1 MSWGKI
7 LQLSIFGES
16 HGSTVGITISGLL
29 PGITL
34 PMESIKEDLAKRAPG
49 QKLTSPRKE
58 KDEFEII
65 SGIFH
70 GKITGA
76 PLTVIFRNT
85 NIQSKDYELHTRIPR
100 PSHADFPAQIKY
112 RGFQDI
118 RGGGHFSGRLTAP
131 LVFAGA
137 VAKKYLEEKKIQI
150 TSRLV
155 EKESLEKILPQLIKE
170 GDSIGASISCQVRGL
185 PIGIGTPFFDSLES
199 SISHL
204 VFSIPGV
211 KGIEFGLGF
220 DFIGKRGSE
229 VNDEYRMEDEKI
241 ITTTNYNGGILG
253 GLSNGMPVEFRVVF
267 KPTASIFKVQRS
279 VNMEKHENTELQIQG
294 RHDPCIALRA
304 QVVVEAVA
312 ALAIL
317 DQIWMG
323 EYYGYLGKI

>member
-34 PMESIKEDLAKRAPG
+34 PMETIKEDLAKRAPG
-49 QKLTSPRKE
+49 KKLTSPRKE

-70 GKITGA
+70 GKTTGA

-137 VAKKYLEEKKIQI
+137 IAKKYLEEKKIQI

-204 VFSIPGV
+204 VFSIPGI

-220 DFIGKRGSE
+220 NFIGKRGSE
-229 VNDEYRMEDEKI
+229 VNDEYRIEDEKI

-253 GLSNGMPVEFRVVF
+253 GLSNGMTVEFRVVF

-279 VNMEKHENTELQIQG
+279 VNLEKQENTELQIQG

-323 EYYGYLGKI
+323 EYYGYIGKI

>member
-70 GKITGA
+70 GKTTGA

-85 NIQSKDYELHTRIPR
+85 NIQSKDYELHKKIPR
-100 PSHADFPAQIKY
+100 PGHADFPAQIKY

-137 VAKKYLEEKKIQI
+137 IAKKYLQEKKIQI
-150 TSRLV
+150 TSRLL

-199 SISHL
+199 SIAHL
-204 VFSIPGV
+204 AFSIPGV

-229 VNDEYRMEDEKI
+229 VNDEYRMEEGKI

-267 KPTASIFKVQRS
+267 KPTASIFKVQQS
-279 VNMEKHENTELQIQG
+279 VNLEKQENTELQIRG

-304 QVVVEAVA
+304 QIVVEAVA

-323 EYYGYLGKI
+323 EYYGYIGKI

>member
-229 VNDEYRMEDEKI
+229 VNDEYRIEDEKI

-267 KPTASIFKVQRS
+267 KPTASIFKVQQS
-279 VNMEKHENTELQIQG
+279 VNLEKQENTELQIQG

-304 QVVVEAVA
+304 QIVVEAVA

-323 EYYGYLGKI
+323 EYYGYIGKI

>member
-1 MSWGKI
+1 M
-7 LQLSIFGES
+7 
-16 HGSTVGITISGLL
+16 
-29 PGITL
+29 
-34 PMESIKEDLAKRAPG
+34 
-49 QKLTSPRKE
+49 
-58 KDEFEII
+58 
-65 SGIFH
+65 
-70 GKITGA
+70 
-76 PLTVIFRNT
+76 
-85 NIQSKDYELHTRIPR
+85 
-100 PSHADFPAQIKY
+100 
-112 RGFQDI
+112 
-118 RGGGHFSGRLTAP
+118 
-131 LVFAGA
+131 
-137 VAKKYLEEKKIQI
+137 EEKKIQI

-229 VNDEYRMEDEKI
+229 VNDEYRIEDEKI

-267 KPTASIFKVQRS
+267 KPTASIFKVQQS

-323 EYYGYLGKI
+323 EYYGYIGKI

>member
-16 HGSTVGITISGLL
+16 HGSAVGVTISGLL
-29 PGITL
+29 PGMLL
-34 PMESIKEDLAKRAPG
+34 PIQTIREDLARRAPG
-49 QKLTSPRKE
+49 QKLTTPRKE
-58 KDEFEII
+58 RDEFEII
-65 SGIFH
+65 SGVLY
-70 GKITGA
+70 GRTTGA

-85 NIQSKDYELHTRIPR
+85 NIQSKDYEIHQKIPR

-137 VAKKYLEEKKIQI
+137 IAKKYLEEKKVQI
-150 TSRLV
+150 TSQLI
-155 EKESLEKILPQLIKE
+155 EKENLEKILPRLIKE
-170 GDSIGASISCQVRGL
+170 GDSIGASVSCQVKGL

-229 VNDEYRMEDEKI
+229 VNDEYCMEDGKI

-267 KPTASIFKVQRS
+267 KPTASIFKVQQS
-279 VNMEKHENTELQIQG
+279 VNLEKQENTELQIQG

-317 DQIWMG
+317 DQIWTG
-323 EYYGYLGKI
+323 EYYEHIGTI

>member
-70 GKITGA
+70 GKTTGA

-85 NIQSKDYELHTRIPR
+85 NIQSKDYELHKKIPR
-100 PSHADFPAQIKY
+100 PGHADFPAQIKY

-137 VAKKYLEEKKIQI
+137 IAKKYLEEKKIQI
-150 TSRLV
+150 TSRLL

-199 SISHL
+199 SIAHL
-204 VFSIPGV
+204 AFSIPGV

-267 KPTASIFKVQRS
+267 KPTASIFKVQQS
-279 VNMEKHENTELQIQG
+279 VNLEKQENTELQIQG

-304 QVVVEAVA
+304 QIVVEAVA

-323 EYYGYLGKI
+323 EYYGYIGKI

>member
-70 GKITGA
+70 GKTTGA

-85 NIQSKDYELHTRIPR
+85 NIQSKDYELHKKIPR
-100 PSHADFPAQIKY
+100 PGHADFPAQIKY

-137 VAKKYLEEKKIQI
+137 IAKKYLQEKKIQI
-150 TSRLV
+150 TSRLL

-170 GDSIGASISCQVRGL
+170 GDSIGASISCEVRGL
-185 PIGIGTPFFDSLES
+185 SIGIGTPFFDSLES
-199 SISHL
+199 SIAHL
-204 VFSIPGV
+204 AFSIPGV

-229 VNDEYRMEDEKI
+229 VNDEYRMEEGKI

-267 KPTASIFKVQRS
+267 KPTASIFKVQQS
-279 VNMEKHENTELQIQG
+279 VNLEKQENTELQIQG

-304 QVVVEAVA
+304 QIVVEAVA

-323 EYYGYLGKI
+323 EYYGYIGKI

>member
-34 PMESIKEDLAKRAPG
+34 PMETIKEDLAKRAPG
-49 QKLTSPRKE
+49 KKLTSPRKE

-70 GKITGA
+70 GKTTGA

-100 PSHADFPAQIKY
+100 PGHADFPAQIKY

-204 VFSIPGV
+204 VFSIPGI

-220 DFIGKRGSE
+220 NFIGKRGSE
-229 VNDEYRMEDEKI
+229 VNDEYRIEDEKI

-279 VNMEKHENTELQIQG
+279 VNLEKQENTELQIQG

-323 EYYGYLGKI
+323 EYYGYIGKI

>member
-34 PMESIKEDLAKRAPG
+34 PMETIKEDLAKRAPG
-49 QKLTSPRKE
+49 KKLTSPRKE

-70 GKITGA
+70 GKTTGA

-204 VFSIPGV
+204 VFSIPGI

-220 DFIGKRGSE
+220 NFIGKRGSE
-229 VNDEYRMEDEKI
+229 VNDEYRIEDEKI

-279 VNMEKHENTELQIQG
+279 VNLEKQENTELQIQG

-304 QVVVEAVA
+304 QVVVEAVT

-323 EYYGYLGKI
+323 EYYGYIGKI

>member
-1 MSWGKI
+1 M
-7 LQLSIFGES
+7 
-16 HGSTVGITISGLL
+16 
-29 PGITL
+29 
-34 PMESIKEDLAKRAPG
+34 
-49 QKLTSPRKE
+49 
-58 KDEFEII
+58 
-65 SGIFH
+65 
-70 GKITGA
+70 
-76 PLTVIFRNT
+76 
-85 NIQSKDYELHTRIPR
+85 
-100 PSHADFPAQIKY
+100 
-112 RGFQDI
+112 
-118 RGGGHFSGRLTAP
+118 
-131 LVFAGA
+131 
-137 VAKKYLEEKKIQI
+137 
-150 TSRLV
+150 
-155 EKESLEKILPQLIKE
+155 
-170 GDSIGASISCQVRGL
+170 
-185 PIGIGTPFFDSLES
+185 ES

-229 VNDEYRMEDEKI
+229 VNDEYRIEDEKI

-323 EYYGYLGKI
+323 EYYGYIGKI

>member
-34 PMESIKEDLAKRAPG
+34 PMETIKEDLAKRVPG
-49 QKLTSPRKE
+49 KKLTSPRKE

-70 GKITGA
+70 GKTTGA

-137 VAKKYLEEKKIQI
+137 IAKKYLEEKKIQI

-204 VFSIPGV
+204 VFSIPGI

-220 DFIGKRGSE
+220 NFIGKRGSE
-229 VNDEYRMEDEKI
+229 VNDEYRIEDEKI

-279 VNMEKHENTELQIQG
+279 VNLEKQENTELQIQG

-323 EYYGYLGKI
+323 EYYGYIGKI

>member
-1 MSWGKI
+1 MSWGKL

-16 HGSTVGITISGLL
+16 HGSAIGITISGLL
-29 PGITL
+29 PGMPL
-34 PMESIKEDLAKRAPG
+34 PIGTIKEDLAKRAPG
-49 QKLTSPRKE
+49 QKFTSPRTE

-65 SGIFH
+65 SGLLH
-70 GKITGA
+70 GKTTGA

-137 VAKKYLEEKKIQI
+137 IAKKYLKEKKVQI
-150 TSRLV
+150 TSQLV
-155 EKESLEKILPQLIKE
+155 EQKTLEKILPQLIQE
-170 GDSIGASISCQVRGL
+170 GDSIGASISCQVKGL

-199 SISHL
+199 AISHL
-204 VFSIPGV
+204 AFSIPGV

-229 VNDEYRMEDEKI
+229 VNDEYRIEEGKI

-267 KPTASIFKVQRS
+267 KPTASIFKVQQS
-279 VNMEKHENTELQIQG
+279 VNLEKQENTELQIQG

-317 DQIWMG
+317 DQIWTG
-323 EYYGYLGKI
+323 EYYEHIGTI

>member
-34 PMESIKEDLAKRAPG
+34 PMETIKEDLAKRAPG
-49 QKLTSPRKE
+49 KKLTSPRKE

-70 GKITGA
+70 GKTTGA

-137 VAKKYLEEKKIQI
+137 IAKKYLEEKKIQI

-204 VFSIPGV
+204 VFSIPGI

-220 DFIGKRGSE
+220 NFIGKRGSE
-229 VNDEYRMEDEKI
+229 VNDEYRIEDEKI

-279 VNMEKHENTELQIQG
+279 VNLEKQENTELQIQG

-323 EYYGYLGKI
+323 EYYGYIGKI

>member
-70 GKITGA
+70 GKTTGA

-137 VAKKYLEEKKIQI
+137 IAKKYLEEKKIQI

-204 VFSIPGV
+204 VFSIPGI

-220 DFIGKRGSE
+220 NFIGKRGSE
-229 VNDEYRMEDEKI
+229 VNDEYRIEDKKI

-279 VNMEKHENTELQIQG
+279 VNLEKQENTELQIQG

-323 EYYGYLGKI
+323 EYYGYIGKI

>member
-1 MSWGKI
+1 
-7 LQLSIFGES
+7 
-16 HGSTVGITISGLL
+16 
-29 PGITL
+29 
-34 PMESIKEDLAKRAPG
+34 MEFSRENNR
-49 QKLTSPRKE
+49 
-58 KDEFEII
+58 
-65 SGIFH
+65 
-70 GKITGA
+70 A

-118 RGGGHFSGRLTAP
+118 RGGDIFRSSDSSSGFRRSCRKEI
-131 LVFAGA
+131 FGR
-137 VAKKYLEEKKIQI
+137 KKIQI

-155 EKESLEKILPQLIKE
+155 EKESLENTPQLIKE

-229 VNDEYRMEDEKI
+229 VNDEYRIEDEK
-241 ITTTNYNGGILG
+241 L
-253 GLSNGMPVEFRVVF
+253 
-267 KPTASIFKVQRS
+267 
-279 VNMEKHENTELQIQG
+279 
-294 RHDPCIALRA
+294 
-304 QVVVEAVA
+304 
-312 ALAIL
+312 
-317 DQIWMG
+317 
-323 EYYGYLGKI
+323 